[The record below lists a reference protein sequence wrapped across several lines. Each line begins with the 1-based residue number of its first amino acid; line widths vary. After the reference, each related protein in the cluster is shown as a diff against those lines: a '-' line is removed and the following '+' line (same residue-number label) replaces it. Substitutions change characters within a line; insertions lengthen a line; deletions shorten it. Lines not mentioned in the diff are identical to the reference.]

1 MALRSRSVHPSNC
14 PEHNQSINI
23 NACKSSASQLKPKHF
38 ILGNLHLVC
47 SVVCPLLLHVIT
59 CDLYVQRSPHHHQG
73 SVILI
78 KHHVHRLGHQH
89 VPQSLQVLGC
99 SQYISFLW
107 LKIFAAHLL
116 EGGGRPDGAALVPE
130 EDAAAGHQHGAAHQ
144 AEQPGPL
151 ELGGEAGLV
160 VVLTEPVIIMSVS

>member
-1 MALRSRSVHPSNC
+1 MLCH
-14 PEHNQSINI
+14 
-23 NACKSSASQLKPKHF
+23 
-38 ILGNLHLVC
+38 
-47 SVVCPLLLHVIT
+47 
-59 CDLYVQRSPHHHQG
+59 LYVQRSPDHHQG

-78 KHHVHRLGHQH
+78 KHHVHSLRHQH

-99 SQYISFLW
+99 SVYISFQW

-160 VVLTEPVIIMSVS
+160 VVLTEPVIIMSVA